1 MISHPAHKDGPLR
14 SLDSRRIRALTL
26 DRLGQVLN
34 QARKIPFWAERL
46 KNISPELGPFLQMAK
61 IPLLTKRDLL
71 AEQALHPPYG
81 RLFSQTEKG
90 LCRYTQTSGTSGH
103 TLRWL
108 DDSASWEAMLECWA
122 MCYELAGVN
131 GSDRLFF
138 PFSFG
143 PFLGFWTAFEAAARL
158 GVLSIPGGGLSSEA
172 RLRMAFEVDASVLL
186 GTPSYLIHLG
196 EMAKLQGAKVPK
208 PRLLIVAGEP
218 GGSIPATRQRL
229 EKLWGARVID
239 HAGMTEVGPT
249 TVECA
254 ESPGGFHLL
263 ESMYY
268 PEILDPQT
276 GQEVDQGELIL
287 TNLKRLSGPVIRY
300 RTGDLVAR
308 DRNPCPCGFGG
319 LKLKGGILGRL
330 DDMVFIRGNNFHP
343 QTLEAI
349 LFELPELAEYRAIIH
364 QSGPMARLEVL
375 VEPRPGIDPLA
386 LVEAADSAIRERCLF
401 RAEIRA
407 VEVGSLIRAE
417 LKARR
422 HSVQG

>member
-1 MISHPAHKDGPLR
+1 MISHPGHEDGPLR

-26 DRLGQVLN
+26 DRLSQTLN
-34 QARKIPFWAERL
+34 RARRIPFWNERL
-46 KNISPELGPFLQMAK
+46 RDISSDLDPFLQWAE
-61 IPLLTKRDLL
+61 IPLLTKGELL

-81 RLFSQTEKG
+81 RLFGETDKG

-108 DDSASWEAMLECWA
+108 DDADSWRGMLECWA
-122 MCYELAGVN
+122 MCFELAGVN

-143 PFLGFWTAFEAAARL
+143 PFLGFWTAFEAATRL
-158 GVLSIPGGGLSSEA
+158 GFFSVPGGGLSSEA
-172 RLRMAFEVDASVLL
+172 RLRMAFEVEASVLL

-196 EMAKLQGAKVPK
+196 EMAQNLAAKVPK

-218 GGSIPATRQRL
+218 GGSIPATRKRL

-249 TVECA
+249 MVECV
-254 ESPGGFHLL
+254 ESPGGLHLL
-263 ESMYY
+263 ETMYY
-268 PEILDPQT
+268 PEILDPQS
-276 GQEVDQGELIL
+276 GQKADQGELIL
-287 TNLKRLSGPVIRY
+287 TNLKRMAGPVIRY

-308 DRNPCPCGFGG
+308 DPNPCLCGFGG

-349 LFELPELAEYRAIIH
+349 LFELPGLSEYRAIIH
-364 QSGPMARLEVL
+364 PSSPMARLEVL
-375 VEPRPGIDPLA
+375 VEPRPGTDPSE
-386 LVEAADSAIRERCLF
+386 LVAAADSAIRERCLF

-407 VEVGSLIRAE
+407 VEVGSLIRGE

-422 HSVQG
+422 FSVES